1 MNIFSKLKQG
11 SVYMQKWPNEPL
23 LNPVF
28 AENRVKKCLNAANY
42 IIPPFIVLTLAWAI
56 YLGGGFKYI
65 PWYIAIRQNL
75 EVTIISLLV
84 LLLMP
89 VQGYYLFY
97 RRAITPLNDK
107 QKKFYTQLCKKL
119 DMQSSNIPNM
129 SDLEFVINKALPKLG
144 NEFLKD
150 L

>member
-1 MNIFSKLKQG
+1 
-11 SVYMQKWPNEPL
+11 
-23 LNPVF
+23 
-28 AENRVKKCLNAANY
+28 
-42 IIPPFIVLTLAWAI
+42 
-56 YLGGGFKYI
+56 
-65 PWYIAIRQNL
+65 
-75 EVTIISLLV
+75 
-84 LLLMP
+84 MP
-89 VQGYYLFY
+89 VQGYYWFY
-97 RRAITPLNDK
+97 RRSITPLNDK